1 MLNLSSLKLAIIT
14 SEFNRP
20 ITDRLYHSAIDQ
32 CQALGITLDERDITW
47 VPGAVEIPLIAQQYA
62 KKRCYDAIICLGSV
76 IRGETSHFDYVC
88 QQVSEG
94 CQKVSLAHNI
104 PVVFGVLT
112 TEDKAQALARS
123 GGAHSDKGR
132 ESIVTA
138 VEMATLMQ
146 RF

>member
-1 MLNLSSLKLAIIT
+1 MLSSSSLKLAIIT

-20 ITDRLYHSAIDQ
+20 ITDRLYHSAIEQ
-32 CQALGITLDERDITW
+32 CQALDIVLDEQDITW

-62 KKRCYDAIICLGSV
+62 RKGSYDAIICLGSV
-76 IRGETSHFDYVC
+76 IRGETSHYDYVC

-104 PVVFGVLT
+104 PVIFGVLT
-112 TEDKAQALARS
+112 TEDEAQALARS

-132 ESIVTA
+132 ESVVAA